1 MHWEQFIISIF
12 YGVKGEKYE
21 YYYIWYL
28 AETLL
33 QRSDIMRIL
42 ASDRIPGIVFYLIKI
57 YNLTENARWEHP
69 IHSV

>member
-1 MHWEQFIISIF
+1 MHWDKFISPEF
-12 YGVKGEKYE
+12 LQWVKGEKYG

-33 QRSDIMRIL
+33 QRSNIM
-42 ASDRIPGIVFYLIKI
+42 SEWQNSWDNFYLNKI
-57 YNLTENARWEHP
+57 YNLTENARWKHP